1 MNESQIE
8 NLQVEKIIVSPD
20 DEIIDVLKEIEST
33 KADRLILTFA
43 EPSDLLISPISL
55 KVLLDSADE
64 KKIPLIALIVQN
76 PTGVRNAKEA
86 GMTVTETSGSIVD
99 TFWEQAQNNM
109 EERIQ
114 RKKDSLKRVNNVK
127 KEEEHTEE
135 LIATEEAIDPNIQFQ
150 ISNGEPSEFQ
160 KSVAS
165 ALEKSRKV
173 IEEKKRIIEQ
183 NGVEIGLDQEIPQEE
198 LPSLLGKNFKKTDT
212 TIGNTNFV
220 QKKEEKKKKF
230 NFQLPD
236 FKNIKLPKIPGST
249 FLKIL
254 APTLIVLI
262 VSAYIAYISMSRV
275 FVTIYVAS
283 KNVSIEKNFQGDLK
297 TTEFDVE
304 KGLVPV
310 KKEES
315 LKSASNSINA
325 SGTAYRGNRAEGVV
339 IIKYYDIIGNPGGV
353 TLKAGTVLTSTGGLK
368 FETTAEAL
376 INNFINAPTPVKA
389 VAVGEEYNLPAG
401 QIFTVSGYTLTQMEA
416 SSTSP
421 FEGGSKTPYTVLSQS
436 DVDKVSAE
444 LKKNLIKEA
453 EDELK
458 GKNDETWTLVD
469 KSLVSDLDGKPDTDV
484 PIGAEADVVNI
495 TVKTKSTALF
505 YQRNAIDKSIQEL
518 LTREANN
525 KNLFE
530 NTNATTLTLEENLLK
545 EITITDVKKDVVKI
559 KVKAS
564 SNIQP
569 KLEADELKSQ
579 LRGKKWNEGKNVI
592 NNIKYTD
599 KENLVRFTPEY
610 IPEWLRY
617 FPNNEGKI
625 IINTEEVE

>member
-1 MNESQIE
+1 MNENQLE
-8 NLQVEKIIVSPD
+8 NLKVEKIIVSSE
-20 DEIIDVLKEIEST
+20 DEIIDVLKEIENT

-43 EPSDLLISPISL
+43 EPSDLLISPVSL

-64 KKIPLIALIVQN
+64 KRIPLIALIVQN
-76 PTGVRNAKEA
+76 PAGVRNAKEA

-109 EERIQ
+109 EERI
-114 RKKDSLKRVNNVK
+114 KKKNDSLKKANNVK
-127 KEEEHTEE
+127 KQEGNTSE
-135 LIATEEAIDPNIQFQ
+135 LITTEDAIDPNIHFQ
-150 ISNGEPSEFQ
+150 LSSNELSEFQ

-173 IEEKKRIIEQ
+173 IAEKKRIIEQ
-183 NGVEIGLDQEIPQEE
+183 NGVEIGLDQEISQEE
-198 LPSLLGKNFKKTDT
+198 TPSLLGKNFKKMEPPV
-212 TIGNTNFV
+212 GNTNFV
-220 QKKEEKKKKF
+220 QKSNEIGKF
-230 NFQLPD
+230 FKFQLPK
-236 FKNIKLPKIPGST
+236 FKNINLPKITGNT

-254 APTLIVLI
+254 SPTLIVLL
-262 VSAYIAYISMSRV
+262 VSAYIAYLSMSRV
-275 FVTIYVAS
+275 FITVYVTS

-297 TTEFDVE
+297 TTEFDLE

-315 LKSASNSINA
+315 LKSASNSVNA
-325 SGTAYRGNRAEGVV
+325 TGTKYKGNRAEGVV

-353 TLKAGTVLTSTGGLK
+353 TLKAGTILTSTGGLK
-368 FETTAEAL
+368 FETTADAL
-376 INNFINAPTPVKA
+376 INNFINPPTPVKA
-389 VAVGEEYNLPAG
+389 IDVGEEYNLPAG

-421 FEGGSKTPYTVLSQS
+421 FEGGFKTPYTVLSQS

-453 EDELK
+453 EEELR
-458 GKNDETWTLVD
+458 GKSDDTWTLINE
-469 KSLVSDLDGKPDTDV
+469 SLVSDLDGKPETDV
-484 PIGAEADVVNI
+484 PIGEPADVVNI
-495 TVKTKSTALF
+495 TVKTKSSALF
-505 YQRNAIDKSIQEL
+505 YQKNAIDKSIQEL

-530 NTNATTLTLEENLLK
+530 NTQAITLTLEENLTK
-545 EITITDVKKDVVKI
+545 EITITEVKKDVVKI

-569 KLEADELKSQ
+569 KLEIEKLKAQ
-579 LRGKKWNEGKNVI
+579 LKGKKWNEGKEII

-599 KENLVRFTPEY
+599 KENLIRFTPEY

-625 IINTEEVE
+625 IINTEEV